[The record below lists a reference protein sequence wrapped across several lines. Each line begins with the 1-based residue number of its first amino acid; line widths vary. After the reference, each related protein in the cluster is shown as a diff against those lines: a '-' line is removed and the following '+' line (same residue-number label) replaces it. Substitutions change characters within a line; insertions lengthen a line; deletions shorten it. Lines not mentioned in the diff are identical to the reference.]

1 MARKRRTA
9 AQIRATKKLVAL
21 NKKRA
26 RKNAAGP
33 RKTPLQRLKARRQ
46 LKRGHKATARWV
58 RAGMPSQ
65 RNVSRSRRSFYV
77 SGPSFSG
84 RSFRKFSDAR
94 KYAQQKADETNGTV
108 RIYPTNRSTGGT
120 EYVHPSGKRN
130 PKRGAPK
137 GWVKAKYVRVVRG
150 PRGSKILEVKR

>member
-1 MARKRRTA
+1 MLMAYKKRRTA

-26 RKNAAGP
+26 RKNSAGP

-65 RNVSRSRRSFYV
+65 RNKSRKRC
-77 SGPSFSG
+77 
-84 RSFRKFSDAR
+84 A
-94 KYAQQKADETNGTV
+94 TV
-108 RIYPTNRSTGGT
+108 
-120 EYVHPSGKRN
+120 HN

-150 PRGSKILEVKR
+150 PRGSRILEVKR